1 MVVIHLTKSPSHFSR
16 ILVVTKKELVDFIRD
31 WRTVLA
37 MILVPLMI
45 FPAIFIALPLFL
57 QGEAAEMSSYELTV
71 EVQGELPND
80 LYTHFDNRN
89 LIIIETDLLVNGSLS
104 EPGIDAVRLNAGGI
118 ENIHAILR
126 LRQVDSNA
134 SQSWYYAILS
144 DSTDELSLEAKTRT
158 LDAVLTW
165 EREVINATLAE
176 NNLTYAEAWD
186 PIHWDGNQ
194 ADADVASGGD
204 LAAMGLAMFIPL
216 VVAMWTTT
224 AAIQPSIDLTAGERE
239 RGTMEALLCTPT
251 ARSDLLFGKWL
262 AVATVA
268 CVSVLG
274 QMAGLLFAVNFLTG
288 GGLEAPSVSTT
299 GVFLLLLSVILFAI
313 FVVAIELA
321 VAVRAHSVREAG
333 SILGPMVLIFIGPTL
348 FAQFVNLQGIEAWWF
363 VLPVFNITLA
373 MREALMGIYDP
384 VHILLWVSTSLAYAT
399 GAIWWASR
407 QFNREDLVES
417 LS

>member
-1 MVVIHLTKSPSHFSR
+1 MSDARKQLSR
-16 ILVVTKKELVDFIRD
+16 IIIVAKKELVDFVRD

-37 MILVPLMI
+37 MILVPLLI

-57 QGEAAEMSSYELTV
+57 QGEAAELSSYELTV
-71 EVQGELPND
+71 EVQGELPED
-80 LYTHFDNRN
+80 LSSHLDGRN
-89 LIIIETDLLVNGSLS
+89 LIIIQTELLVNGTLS
-104 EPGIDAVRLNAGGI
+104 DPGDDAGRLNTDVSG
-118 ENIHAILR
+118 EVIHAILR
-126 LRQVDSNA
+126 LREIDSNA
-134 SQSWYYAILS
+134 SQSWNYAILS
-144 DSTDELSLEAKTRT
+144 DSTDELSLEAKIRT

-165 EREVINATLAE
+165 EADVINATLAD
-176 NNLTYAEAWD
+176 NNLTHDEAFD
-186 PIHWDGNQ
+186 PIHWDGDQ
-194 ADADVASGGD
+194 DVADVASGGD

-251 ARSDLLFGKWL
+251 ARSSLLFGKWL

-274 QMAGLLFAVNFLTG
+274 QMAGLLFAINFLTG
-288 GGLEAPSVSTT
+288 GGLEAPSISTT
-299 GVFLLLLSVILFAI
+299 GVLLLLLSVILFAI

-384 VHILLWVSTSLAYAT
+384 VHIFMWVSTSLAYAI
-399 GAIWWASR
+399 GAILWASK

>member
-1 MVVIHLTKSPSHFSR
+1 MSDARKQLSR
-16 ILVVTKKELVDFIRD
+16 IIIVAKKELVDFVRD

-37 MILVPLMI
+37 MILVPLLI

-57 QGEAAEMSSYELTV
+57 QGEAAELSSYELTV
-71 EVQGELPND
+71 EVQGELPED
-80 LYTHFDNRN
+80 LSSHLDGRN
-89 LIIIETDLLVNGSLS
+89 LIIIETDLLVNGTLS
-104 EPGIDAVRLNAGGI
+104 NPGDDAERLNSGVGDD
-118 ENIHAILR
+118 IHAILR
-126 LRQVDSNA
+126 LREIDSNA

-158 LDAVLTW
+158 LDAILTW
-165 EREVINATLAE
+165 EADVINATLAE
-176 NNLTYAEAWD
+176 NNLTRDEAFD
-186 PIHWDGNQ
+186 PIHWDGDQ
-194 ADADVASGGD
+194 DAADVASGGD

-288 GGLEAPSVSTT
+288 GGLEAPSISTG
-299 GVFLLLLSVILFAI
+299 GVLLLLLSVILFAI

-348 FAQFVNLQGIEAWWF
+348 FAQFVNLQGIELWWF
-363 VLPVFNITLA
+363 VLPIFNITLA

-384 VHILLWVSTSLAYAT
+384 MHIFMWVTTSLAYAI
-399 GAIWWASR
+399 GAIWWASK

>member
-1 MVVIHLTKSPSHFSR
+1 MSDARKQLSR
-16 ILVVTKKELVDFIRD
+16 IIIVAKKELVDFVRD

-37 MILVPLMI
+37 MILVPLLI

-57 QGEAAEMSSYELTV
+57 QGEAAELSSYELTV
-71 EVQGELPND
+71 EVQGELPED
-80 LYTHFDNRN
+80 LSSHLDGRN
-89 LIIIETDLLVNGSLS
+89 LIIIETDLLVNGTLS
-104 EPGIDAVRLNAGGI
+104 NPGGDAERLNSGVGDD
-118 ENIHAILR
+118 IHAILR
-126 LRQVDSNA
+126 LREIDSNA

-158 LDAVLTW
+158 LDAILTW
-165 EREVINATLAE
+165 EADVINATLAE
-176 NNLTYAEAWD
+176 NNLTRDEAFD
-186 PIHWDGNQ
+186 PIHWDGDQ
-194 ADADVASGGD
+194 DAADVASGGD

-288 GGLEAPSVSTT
+288 GGLEAPSISTG
-299 GVFLLLLSVILFAI
+299 GVLLLLLSVILFAI

-348 FAQFVNLQGIEAWWF
+348 FAQFVNLQGIELWWF
-363 VLPVFNITLA
+363 VLPIFNITLA

-384 VHILLWVSTSLAYAT
+384 MHIFMWVTTSLAYAI
-399 GAIWWASR
+399 GAIWWASK

>member
-71 EVQGELPND
+71 EVQGELPDD

-89 LIIIETDLLVNGSLS
+89 LIIIETDLLVNGTLS
-104 EPGIDAVRLNAGGI
+104 EPGIDTVRLNAGGI

>member
-1 MVVIHLTKSPSHFSR
+1 MIHLTKSPSHFSR

-71 EVQGELPND
+71 EVQGELPDD
-80 LYTHFDNRN
+80 LNTHFDDRN

-186 PIHWDGNQ
+186 PIHWDGDQ

>member
-1 MVVIHLTKSPSHFSR
+1 MIHLTKSPSHFSR

-71 EVQGELPND
+71 EVQGELPDD
-80 LYTHFDNRN
+80 LNTHFDDRN
-89 LIIIETDLLVNGSLS
+89 LIIIETDLLVNGTLS

-186 PIHWDGNQ
+186 PIHWDGDQ

-384 VHILLWVSTSLAYAT
+384 IHILLWVSTSLAYAT

>member
-1 MVVIHLTKSPSHFSR
+1 
-16 ILVVTKKELVDFIRD
+16 
-31 WRTVLA
+31 
-37 MILVPLMI
+37 MILVPLLI

-57 QGEAAEMSSYELTV
+57 QGEAAELSSYELTV
-71 EVQGELPND
+71 EVQGELPED
-80 LYTHFDNRN
+80 LSSHLDGRN
-89 LIIIETDLLVNGSLS
+89 LIIIQTELLVNGTLS
-104 EPGIDAVRLNAGGI
+104 DPGDDAGRLNTDVSG
-118 ENIHAILR
+118 EVIHAILR
-126 LRQVDSNA
+126 LREIDSNA
-134 SQSWYYAILS
+134 SQSWNYAILS
-144 DSTDELSLEAKTRT
+144 DSTDELSLEAKIRT

-165 EREVINATLAE
+165 EADVINATLAD
-176 NNLTYAEAWD
+176 NNLTHDEAFD
-186 PIHWDGNQ
+186 PIHWDGDQ
-194 ADADVASGGD
+194 DVADVASGGD

-251 ARSDLLFGKWL
+251 ARSSLLFGKWL

-274 QMAGLLFAVNFLTG
+274 QMAGLLFAINFLTG
-288 GGLEAPSVSTT
+288 GGLEAPSISTT
-299 GVFLLLLSVILFAI
+299 GVLLLLLSVILFAI

-384 VHILLWVSTSLAYAT
+384 VHIFMWVSTSLAYAI
-399 GAIWWASR
+399 GAILWASK

>member
-1 MVVIHLTKSPSHFSR
+1 VVLLSDARKQLSR
-16 ILVVTKKELVDFIRD
+16 IIIVAKKELVDFVRD

-37 MILVPLMI
+37 MILVPLLI

-57 QGEAAEMSSYELTV
+57 QGEAAELSSYELTV
-71 EVQGELPND
+71 EVQGELPED
-80 LYTHFDNRN
+80 LSSHLDGRN
-89 LIIIETDLLVNGSLS
+89 LIIIETDLLVNGTLS
-104 EPGIDAVRLNAGGI
+104 NPGDDAERLNSGVGDD
-118 ENIHAILR
+118 IHAILR
-126 LRQVDSNA
+126 LREIDSNA

-158 LDAVLTW
+158 LDAILTW
-165 EREVINATLAE
+165 EADVINATLAE
-176 NNLTYAEAWD
+176 NNLTRDEAFD
-186 PIHWDGNQ
+186 PIHWDGDQ
-194 ADADVASGGD
+194 DAADVASGGD

-288 GGLEAPSVSTT
+288 GGLEAPSISTG
-299 GVFLLLLSVILFAI
+299 GVLLLLLSVILFAI

-348 FAQFVNLQGIEAWWF
+348 FAQFVNLQGIELWWF
-363 VLPVFNITLA
+363 VLPIFNITLA

-384 VHILLWVSTSLAYAT
+384 MHIFMWVTTSLAYAI
-399 GAIWWASR
+399 GAIWWASK

>member
-1 MVVIHLTKSPSHFSR
+1 MHLSR
-16 ILVVTKKELVDFIRD
+16 ILIVAKKELIDFVRD

-37 MILVPLMI
+37 MILVPLLI

-57 QGEAAEMSSYELTV
+57 QGEAAELSAYELTV
-71 EVQGELPND
+71 EVQGDLPDD
-80 LYTHFDNRN
+80 LSAHLDGRN
-89 LIIIETDLLVNGSLS
+89 LIIIQTELVVNGTLS
-104 EPGIDAVRLNAGGI
+104 EPGADAERLNSA
-118 ENIHAILR
+118 ESLHAILR

-158 LDAVLTW
+158 LEAVLTW
-165 EREVINATLAE
+165 EDDVINATLSE
-176 NNLTYAEAWD
+176 HNLTRDEAFD
-186 PIHWDGNQ
+186 PIHWDGDQ
-194 ADADVASGGD
+194 DVADVASGGD

-274 QMAGLLFAVNFLTG
+274 QMAGLLFAINFLIG
-288 GGLEAPSVSTT
+288 GGLEAPSISTS
-299 GVFLLLLSVILFAI
+299 GVLLLLLSVILFAV

-363 VLPVFNITLA
+363 ILPVFNITLA

-384 VHILLWVSTSLAYAT
+384 VHIFLWVSTSLLYAI
-399 GAIWWASR
+399 GSIWWASK